1 MSEPR
6 EIDWEALA
14 HEFSSVQL
22 QEGGGHTEFA
32 SRSLAVGAVESLIG
46 AERLA
51 TAVDHYIAGR
61 PGSELARSVLW
72 LLHPWASMLRCR
84 EIYDSS
90 HDIHARRSAVELLRV
105 VADARVLPWVDDF
118 LADPDPDIQGRSW
131 MTANPFWPGLD
142 CTPTLVFAMRLPKSS
157 SLPALRQSD
166 GRDAVLGFV
175 WQRSTENALHPLTRS

>member
-118 LADPDPDIQGRSW
+118 LADPDPDIQGW
-131 MTANPFWPGLD
+131 GILIIDQLLMGNVAELDDCEPFL
-142 CTPTLVFAMRLPKSS
+142 ARARLHPN
-157 SLPALRQSD
+157 ARV
-166 GRDAVLGFV
+166 RDAVAQIEQLA
-175 WQRSTENALHPLTRS
+175 SPSPE